1 MADETIIKIKMNPKG
16 DDYVLEVD
24 ETALK
29 GTRKDQLIAQYIY
42 NFDKMSRD
50 ENFQRAWEQF
60 RTQMQHVPPQGGYY
74 GQPYPPPPSHA
85 YPAMPNPY
93 GHGNP
98 YGGNPYGG
106 WGNFR

>member
-1 MADETIIKIKMNPKG
+1 MADETIIKIKMTPKG
-16 DDYVLEVD
+16 DDYILEVD

-60 RTQMQHVPPQGGYY
+60 RTQMQHMPPQGGYY
-74 GQPYPPPPSHA
+74 GHPYGMPAPNYPPP
-85 YPAMPNPY
+85 PNPY
-93 GHGNP
+93 GHGGP
-98 YGGNPYGG
+98 YGNPYGG
-106 WGNFR
+106 WGQMR